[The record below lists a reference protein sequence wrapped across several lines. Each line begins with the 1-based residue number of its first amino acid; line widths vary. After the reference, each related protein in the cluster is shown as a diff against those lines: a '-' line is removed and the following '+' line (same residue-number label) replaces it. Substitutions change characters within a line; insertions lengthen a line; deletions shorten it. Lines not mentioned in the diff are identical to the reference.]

1 MVEFEESG
9 PGEPLGDA
17 SRTSVLNRS
26 AAILEAVA
34 LHGSWGARL
43 IDVTQA
49 TGLTRPTV
57 HRILQ
62 ELIEIGYIEQR
73 AKKYR
78 LGPALYALG
87 LSAPSPIGDYGGI
100 ERCAQRLAD
109 STGDT
114 VYVAIRQLGG
124 LHYLLR
130 AEGSYPIRARVV
142 DVGETVP
149 LGVTYAGIALLAWHA
164 PEDVEAQLRAN
175 EPRRKRLG
183 FDVSNFAARLS
194 SVRRQIIDVRQ
205 HGWCFDTDTVLSGV
219 TGMAAPVPSR
229 TRRPYMAITISAI
242 NDRLPPER
250 IRALREPLLGAAR
263 EITNYIA

>member
-1 MVEFEESG
+1 MVRIEESG
-9 PGEPLGDA
+9 ESGGDT
-17 SRTSVLNRS
+17 SRTSVLNRV
-26 AAILEAVA
+26 ATILEAVA

-43 IDVTQA
+43 IDVTEA
-49 TGLTRPTV
+49 TGLTRPTA
-57 HRILQ
+57 HRLLR
-62 ELIEIGYIEQR
+62 ELIEIGYVEQR

-109 STGDT
+109 SSGDT

-124 LHYLLR
+124 LHYLIR

-142 DVGETVP
+142 EVGETVP
-149 LGVTYAGIALLAWHA
+149 LGATYAGIALLAWHA
-164 PEDVEAQLRAN
+164 PGEVEAQLRAN

-183 FDVSNFAARLS
+183 FDVSNFSARLA
-194 SVRRQIIDVRQ
+194 SVRRQIADVRQ
-205 HGWCFDTDTVLSGV
+205 HGWCFDTDTVLPGV

-229 TRRPYMAITISAI
+229 TRQPYMAVTISAVD
-242 NDRLPPER
+242 DRLPPER
-250 IRALREPLLGAAR
+250 IRALREPLLAAAR
-263 EITNYIA
+263 EMTSYIA